1 LRVICEGREA
11 TTYHLLEPPDII
23 EFKDISRNQVMQDEV
38 IGSQVP
44 KFSNEAITNVAKELY
59 GIEGKISSLVSYED
73 QNARIKTQ
81 NDSYVLK
88 IANNRF
94 AAEALQMQV
103 DIMAYLADAAP
114 DLTLPRVI
122 PSKNGENIEIV
133 DGFLVRVFTFLEG
146 NTLGNVARSPELYHD
161 IGSFLG
167 RFSTAMQGYSHPY
180 AHKPADFW
188 NLDNVMACN
197 LYLDDVDG
205 AGCRARIERFYE
217 IYEKNTLPKSPHL
230 RKSIIHNDVNEQNLL
245 VAAHNPHQVSGL
257 IDFGELQYGTHIN
270 ELAITLAYAL
280 LGEDDINMAARR
292 IIDGYTEVFLLEAE
306 EMEVLPNLIAM
317 RLIQS
322 IIMTSNSAKDFPDNE
337 YILVSQKPA
346 RKLLRRVEG
355 GELSI

>member
-1 LRVICEGREA
+1 MRVICEEREA
-11 TTYHLLEPPDII
+11 TTYYHLLERPDIL

-44 KFSNEAITNVAKELY
+44 KFSNEAITNIAKELY

-167 RFSTAMQGYSHPY
+167 RFSTAMDGYSHPDAY
-180 AHKPADFW
+180 KPDDFW
-188 NLDNVMACN
+188 NENRMERLNVK
-197 LYLDDVDG
+197 
-205 AGCRARIERFYE
+205 IE
-217 IYEKNTLPKSPHL
+217 
-230 RKSIIHNDVNEQNLL
+230 
-245 VAAHNPHQVSGL
+245 
-257 IDFGELQYGTHIN
+257 
-270 ELAITLAYAL
+270 
-280 LGEDDINMAARR
+280 
-292 IIDGYTEVFLLEAE
+292 
-306 EMEVLPNLIAM
+306 
-317 RLIQS
+317 
-322 IIMTSNSAKDFPDNE
+322 
-337 YILVSQKPA
+337 
-346 RKLLRRVEG
+346 
-355 GELSI
+355 